1 MATPEQLQ
9 RTRDELG
16 SDLDVAMKILTLLLK
31 EGRADDSKI
40 SERLGLDLLEVARLM
55 AKLKRLG
62 LVM

>member
-1 MATPEQLQ
+1 MTNREQLQ

-31 EGRADDSKI
+31 EGCTSDSEI